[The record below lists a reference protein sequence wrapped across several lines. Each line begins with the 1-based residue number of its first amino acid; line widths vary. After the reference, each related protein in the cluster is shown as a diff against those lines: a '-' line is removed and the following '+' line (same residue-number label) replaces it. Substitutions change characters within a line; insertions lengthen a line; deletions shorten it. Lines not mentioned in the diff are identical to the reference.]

1 MRICGSKL
9 SWPVYLAVSICPLPV
24 ASQNVASGPSISQEI
39 SAAPAKEQKI
49 YDLIRT
55 LEEQNARLAKQA
67 QDIALQQQELQ
78 KQRLELEK
86 LRSGLTDA
94 SPPAPVVQQPIPDRD
109 AKRIVAA
116 GVPKGAAPAS
126 AGRGAI
132 QNAQSD
138 SKESAPAPGGAAA
151 EQRSRPQDLDIL
163 ANVGGVLTPKGRLVV
178 EPQFEYSH
186 TSLNRFF
193 FQGVE
198 IVDAVLIGV
207 IEATDSD
214 RDTLTPGLG
223 LRYGVTNRLE
233 VDARG
238 SYVIRDDRVTNTEIS
253 TGTNNIQ
260 ELEGADIG
268 DVEFG
273 VHYQI
278 NQGGGA
284 LPYLVGN
291 LRVKT
296 TTGTGPFDVARDA
309 NGIET
314 ELATGSGFWAIEP
327 SISFVHQ
334 TDPAVLFGNF
344 GYLFNIADDVDQ
356 VIGAAR
362 IGEVDPGDSFNASF
376 GIGIA
381 LNEKTSISLGYSHS
395 YVLGTSTELNGIISK
410 SNSLQVGSFLFGLS
424 YSITDNIG
432 VNVNLAAGLTEDAP
446 DARVSVR
453 VPIAFKLLE

>member
-1 MRICGSKL
+1 M
-9 SWPVYLAVSICPLPV
+9 AVLVCPLPV
-24 ASQNVASGPSISQEI
+24 WSQEVAGSSPAPQPA
-39 SAAPAKEQKI
+39 SAAPVNEQKI
-49 YDLIRT
+49 HDLIRM
-55 LEEQNARLAKQA
+55 LEAQNARLAKQA
-67 QDIALQQQELQ
+67 DDIARQQRELQ
-78 KQRLELEK
+78 NQRAELEK
-86 LRSGLTDA
+86 LRYGLA
-94 SPPAPVVQQPIPDRD
+94 PVPGPAPNVQDPFNSVVLSTQRPLPDRD
-109 AKRIVAA
+109 ATRIHAA
-116 GVPKGAAPAS
+116 GVPKTAASAPPRPTGHQTAQSEAAPTTP
-126 AGRGAI
+126 G
-132 QNAQSD
+132 SD
-138 SKESAPAPGGAAA
+138 GGAAD
-151 EQRSRPQDLDIL
+151 QRSRPQDLDIL
-163 ANVGGVLTPKGRLVV
+163 ANVGGVLTPRGRLVI

-223 LRYGVTNRLE
+223 VRYGVTNRFE
-233 VDARG
+233 VDARAT
-238 SYVIRDDRVTNTEIS
+238 YVMRDDRVTNTEIS

-260 ELEGADIG
+260 ALTGKDIG
-268 DVEFG
+268 DVEVG
-273 VHYQI
+273 AHYQI
-278 NQGGGA
+278 NQGGGQ

-334 TDPAVLFGNF
+334 TDPAVLFGNI
-344 GYLFNIADDVDQ
+344 GYLWNIGDDIGE
-356 VIGAAR
+356 VIGGAR
-362 IGEVDPGDSFNASF
+362 VGEVDPGDSINASF

-381 LNEKTSISLGYSHS
+381 LNERTSISLGYQHS
-395 YVLGTSTELNGIISK
+395 YVLGTSTELNGIVSK
-410 SNSLQVGSFLFGLS
+410 SNSLQVGSFLFGVS
-424 YSITDNIG
+424 YGITDNIG

-446 DARVSVR
+446 DARISVR
-453 VPIAFKLLE
+453 VPIAFSLLE